1 MASVYARFKGPQGW
15 EYQRVGRGRPPKDAK
30 FHIRFT
36 DAQGKRR
43 WSQPFNTPQ
52 DAQENAAGVV
62 VAMEAAAQGLTVA
75 EYQGETS
82 SGITPLKIAVE
93 RFLKLH
99 RNDRPKTVEQYD
111 GALSH
116 LLANLPKGVRSVKD
130 LATPD
135 ALDTYLQS
143 LQAEEYGS
151 KTIETRMGVIFS
163 MLKDNKK
170 ETGVE
175 FASKLVSLP
184 EPVQSRPKAYPN
196 EEIIQLFGAMTAEEK
211 VRYLFFLHTGCR
223 EQEVMYATW
232 DDIDFKHLKYHVTGD
247 GKQDVNFV
255 PKNHEERWIPL
266 TTELLELLKALKP
279 KVKRRWMFV
288 NEEGDPEGHFLRKF
302 KAVAKRAG
310 LNCGHCKTT
319 VMDGK
324 YHLRK
329 PTEITCATRPVCTKH
344 KLHRLRKTCA
354 TRWLQSGIDLMK
366 IKTWLGHESL
376 AVTQLYLDDAELTD
390 SGIQAKVDRAG
401 AGASN

>member
-1 MASVYARFKGPQGW
+1 MPSVYARFKGSQGW
-15 EYQRVGRGRPPKDAK
+15 EYQKIGRGRPPKGAK

-62 VAMEAAAQGLTVA
+62 VAMQAAAQGLTVA
-75 EYQGETS
+75 EYQDETS
-82 SGITPLKIAVE
+82 SGITPVKIAVE

-111 GALSH
+111 GALTH
-116 LLANLPKGVRSVKD
+116 LLANLPKGVRSVRD
-130 LATPD
+130 LATPT
-135 ALDTYLQS
+135 ALDTYLQT
-143 LQAEEYGS
+143 LQTEEYGS

-175 FASKLVSLP
+175 YASRLVSLP

-196 EEIIQLFGAMTAEEK
+196 EDIVQLFGAMTAEEK

-232 DDIDFKHLKYHVTGD
+232 DDVDFKQRKYHVTGD

-266 TTELLELLKALKP
+266 TTELLELLKERKP
-279 KVKRRWMFV
+279 KVKRRWIFV
-288 NEEGDPEGHFLRKF
+288 NEEGDAEGHFLRKF